1 MPYRVPKG
9 VPRGPR
15 GSFTGSNRDPT
26 SSQEVETSGSGRIL
40 SPNALRQAGLQKGG
54 LLDTPSLLP
63 PSLTAGRQTREGASG
78 GGARGGDW
86 GGSDSGRYKD
96 GGRPRPRGGVPLA
109 EESWPMAEFEER
121 LIHGDIFRVNWNHS
135 MEVIFDDP
143 VSKTMHVAL
152 SKQRSDSANTKPSV
166 GARVICTVFW
176 EMTGSPPV
184 PQFFAK
190 NVREVKRKA
199 GLPFMGHLL
208 PTFTKM
214 VLKTEEKSRPK
225 PAASPCSVK
234 TPLPALSRGF
244 IAQRCQYNI
253 VGEYQSRDETRANFL
268 IHQKMHGEGEAQL
281 KAYFELD
288 KEIAV
293 FRPGATKPE
302 KMTGKELVELIKLH
316 NCFTLDIMSVD
327 NGQTWQVDTLSLKP
341 EPKGDQEAQKEPNNS
356 LKTPQNDN
364 ECLVS
369 ENALMSLDI
378 IGSLISESVDSCQI
392 NISAH
397 DDNDVSPK
405 PKEIP
410 TDAFE
415 AKVISDP
422 DVEDSGHKVGAETN
436 GDHPSSTTDTSMEVL
451 VPESHNSEMLNISSP
466 VEVTSELEEAV
477 KGKEVLCE
485 ENAAQEDD
493 EDEQH
498 LEANQ
503 EEIFPDEEQNQSK
516 EDHDD
521 NRNFQDDES
530 MISAIDDKIQK
541 EPREIQDQKEYGK
554 EVDHH
559 NQGEDQ
565 KEQSKK
571 DQNGEIMEYQD
582 IVHRNNGDNEQVNDI
597 EAQAKQDLEEGQDFE
612 DYQEDDSVSTVSSS
626 RSVIAQLP
634 VQPSDDPPT
643 VFPQEKVISISDL
656 NANILEART
665 SSITSTDQDLRDP
678 KSIESV
684 TEGVDGIE
692 LAIRNGMEYVRL
704 FYRFIR
710 LPPELESTWL
720 AEFERSFI

>member
-477 KGKEVLCE
+477 KGKEVL
-485 ENAAQEDD
+485 
-493 EDEQH
+493 
-498 LEANQ
+498 
-503 EEIFPDEEQNQSK
+503 
-516 EDHDD
+516 
-521 NRNFQDDES
+521 
-530 MISAIDDKIQK
+530 
-541 EPREIQDQKEYGK
+541 Y
-554 EVDHH
+554 
-559 NQGEDQ
+559 
-565 KEQSKK
+565 
-571 DQNGEIMEYQD
+571 